1 MRLLKEPSI
10 CPSGH
15 LCLLQWY
22 QLQSACFYCACLCG
36 CMYTFTQ
43 FHCLFLGLLFP
54 SSSSTGSSPLSFS
67 CSCVFLVGSLVNML
81 VCVPAKHRGASGLC
95 LLDIGGPCTPMMV
108 WHKDCC
114 LSSHKSSHS
123 FCFAL
128 PSPQRPPSFLTL
140 SILAGEWSQGV
151 RWGQSRHVPMPVA
164 LGIHSNSTWLVGG
177 MHRLNKRTCV
187 FTAAAWSMLT
197 FYL

>member
-54 SSSSTGSSPLSFS
+54 SSSSTGSFPLSFS

-81 VCVPAKHRGASGLC
+81 VCVCPQSTEVPLAFVCLTLVALVPPWWCGTKTVVSPVTKAATLSVSLC
-95 LLDIGGPCTPMMV
+95 LL
-108 WHKDCC
+108 
-114 LSSHKSSHS
+114 LSVLPLFSHS
-123 FCFAL
+123 
-128 PSPQRPPSFLTL
+128 PS
-140 SILAGEWSQGV
+140 
-151 RWGQSRHVPMPVA
+151 
-164 LGIHSNSTWLVGG
+164 WLVNGCEMGSESTRPHARGPWHPFKQHMTSGG
-177 MHRLNKRTCV
+177 NAQT
-187 FTAAAWSMLT
+187 
-197 FYL
+197 

>member
-54 SSSSTGSSPLSFS
+54 SSSSTGSFPLSFS

-81 VCVPAKHRGASGLC
+81 VCVCARKAQRCLWPLFAWHWWPLYPHDGVAQRLLSLQSQKQPLFLFRFAFSSASSLF
-95 LLDIGGPCTPMMV
+95 
-108 WHKDCC
+108 
-114 LSSHKSSHS
+114 SH
-123 FCFAL
+123 
-128 PSPQRPPSFLTL
+128 TL
-140 SILAGEWSQGV
+140 HPGWWMGV

>member
-81 VCVPAKHRGASGLC
+81 VCVCARKAQRCLWPLFAWHWWPLYPHDGVAQRLLSLQSQKQPLFLFRFAFSSASSLFSHTLHPGWWMESGCEMGSESTRPHARGPWHPFKQHMTSG
-95 LLDIGGPCTPMMV
+95 GN
-108 WHKDCC
+108 
-114 LSSHKSSHS
+114 
-123 FCFAL
+123 
-128 PSPQRPPSFLTL
+128 
-140 SILAGEWSQGV
+140 
-151 RWGQSRHVPMPVA
+151 GQ
-164 LGIHSNSTWLVGG
+164 T
-177 MHRLNKRTCV
+177 
-187 FTAAAWSMLT
+187 
-197 FYL
+197 

>member
-1 MRLLKEPSI
+1 MQLCYSQFLVKLCVLCTNPRYVNRMQSVCMSGHAQTPNKAMRLLKEPSI

-81 VCVPAKHRGASGLC
+81 VCARKAQRC
-95 LLDIGGPCTPMMV
+95 LWPL
-108 WHKDCC
+108 
-114 LSSHKSSHS
+114 
-123 FCFAL
+123 FA
-128 PSPQRPPSFLTL
+128 
-140 SILAGEWSQGV
+140 
-151 RWGQSRHVPMPVA
+151 
-164 LGIHSNSTWLVGG
+164 
-177 MHRLNKRTCV
+177 
-187 FTAAAWSMLT
+187 
-197 FYL
+197 

>member
-1 MRLLKEPSI
+1 MVPATVCLLLLCMSVWMHVHIYTVPLFVSRFAFSI
-10 CPSGH
+10 LFQHWQLPTIIFLF
-15 LCLLQWY
+15 LCLLSRKSGEY
-22 QLQSACFYCACLCG
+22 AC
-36 CMYTFTQ
+36 
-43 FHCLFLGLLFP
+43 
-54 SSSSTGSSPLSFS
+54 
-67 CSCVFLVGSLVNML
+67 
-81 VCVPAKHRGASGLC
+81 VCVHAKHRGASGLC

-164 LGIHSNSTWLVGG
+164 LGIHSNSTWLVGR
-177 MHRLNKRTCV
+177 MYRLNKRTCV